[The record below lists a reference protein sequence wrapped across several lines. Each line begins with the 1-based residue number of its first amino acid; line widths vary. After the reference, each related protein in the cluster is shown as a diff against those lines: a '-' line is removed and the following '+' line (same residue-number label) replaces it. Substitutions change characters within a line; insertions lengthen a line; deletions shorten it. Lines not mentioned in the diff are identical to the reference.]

1 MVAATVDAVTIGT
14 ATETATATETKMM
27 EVKETAKNKDE

>member
-14 ATETATATETKMM
+14 ATETATETKMM